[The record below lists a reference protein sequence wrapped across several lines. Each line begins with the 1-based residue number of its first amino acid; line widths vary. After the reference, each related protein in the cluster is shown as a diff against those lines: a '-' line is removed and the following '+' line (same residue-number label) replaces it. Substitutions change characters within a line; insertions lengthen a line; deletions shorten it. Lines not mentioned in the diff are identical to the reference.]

1 MNEFTL
7 PVWVVAAAK
16 SATNLLVGNKF
27 QDTEQIEL
35 PNKEDVLLDYPK
47 VFECIKN
54 NCNESADEI
63 KDALVRMSDS
73 WADGLMNPDDITIVV
88 IKKAS

>member
-1 MNEFTL
+1 MLVDKTL
-7 PVWVVAAAK
+7 K
-16 SATNLLVGNKF
+16 
-27 QDTEQIEL
+27 
-35 PNKEDVLLDYPK
+35 
-47 VFECIKN
+47 KN
-54 NCNESADEI
+54 CSESADEI